1 MKGPA
6 AGARDDMAIP
16 ALPIQNVPIQSI
28 DPQTAVKMPTIGA
41 TAPSAA
47 PGNLFHSVFTTAVN
61 TVEGLQSGADQAVT
75 RFLTG
80 ENEDVHSAVL
90 AVQRADLSFSLFQQV
105 RNRVISAYQEI
116 MKTQV

>member
-1 MKGPA
+1 MPSVGTTTSSNA
-6 AGARDDMAIP
+6 A
-16 ALPIQNVPIQSI
+16 
-28 DPQTAVKMPTIGA
+28 
-41 TAPSAA
+41 
-47 PGNLFHSVFTTAVN
+47 GNLFHSVFTTSVNAVD
-61 TVEGLQSGADQAVT
+61 GLQSKADQAVQ

-116 MKTQV
+116 MKTQL

>member
-1 MKGPA
+1 MSLPVIPIQSVPIQTIDPQIAIQMPA
-6 AGARDDMAIP
+6 AGSAT
-16 ALPIQNVPIQSI
+16 VS
-28 DPQTAVKMPTIGA
+28 GA
-41 TAPSAA
+41 A
-47 PGNLFHSVFTTAVN
+47 GNLFHSVFTTAINSVD
-61 TVEGLQSGADQAVT
+61 GLQSKADQAVQ

-105 RNRVISAYQEI
+105 RNRVVSAYQEI

>member
-1 MKGPA
+1 MA
-6 AGARDDMAIP
+6 APM
-16 ALPIQNVPIQSI
+16 LPIQNIPMPSI
-28 DPQTAVKMPTIGA
+28 DPQAAIQMPSVGA
-41 TAPSAA
+41 ASSSLAA
-47 PGNLFHSVFTTAVN
+47 GSLFHSAFTTAVN
-61 TVEGLQSGADQAVT
+61 TVDGLQSKADQAVE

-105 RNRVISAYQEI
+105 RNRVVSAYQEI

>member
-1 MKGPA
+1 M
-6 AGARDDMAIP
+6 
-16 ALPIQNVPIQSI
+16 LPIQNLPIQSAIPSI
-28 DPQTAVKMPTIGA
+28 DPKTAIQAPTLD
-41 TAPSAA
+41 APSTSDAA
-47 PGNLFHSVFTTAVN
+47 GTLFHSVFTTAVN
-61 TVEGLQSGADQAVT
+61 TVDGLHSQADKAVQ

>member
-1 MKGPA
+1 MSAP
-6 AGARDDMAIP
+6 MLP
-16 ALPIQNVPIQSI
+16 TQSLPIQVPIQGI
-28 DPQTAVKMPTIGA
+28 DPQAAIKMPVAGQA
-41 TAPSAA
+41 AGSA
-47 PGNLFHSVFTTAVN
+47 GTLFHSVFTTAVN
-61 TVEGLQSGADQAVT
+61 AVDGLQSKADQAVQ

>member
-1 MKGPA
+1 MS
-6 AGARDDMAIP
+6 IP
-16 ALPIQNVPIQSI
+16 ALPTQSLPIQGI
-28 DPQTAVKMPTIGA
+28 DQIAIQMPAI
-41 TAPSAA
+41 APANSSGVG
-47 PGNLFHSVFTTAVN
+47 GNLFHDVFATAIN
-61 TVEGLQSGADQAVT
+61 TVDGLSSKADRAVQ

-105 RNRVISAYQEI
+105 RNRVVSAYQEI

>member
-1 MKGPA
+1 
-6 AGARDDMAIP
+6 MALP
-16 ALPIQNVPIQSI
+16 VLPIQSVPIQGI
-28 DPQTAVKMPTIGA
+28 DQQLAIQMPAAVPATSSA
-41 TAPSAA
+41 TA
-47 PGNLFHSVFTTAVN
+47 GNLFHSVFTTAVN
-61 TVEGLQSGADQAVT
+61 AVEGLQSKADQAVE

-80 ENEDVHSAVL
+80 ENEDIHSAVL